1 MIVKMNNSTNDSLLL
16 NLSYVL
22 VSTADVKLV
31 CIIVASLT
39 IAVAI
44 FGNSIVILSVF
55 AVREVNRTNFMKVKV
70 SLALSD
76 LGYAFS
82 VLLYIIEGFM
92 TYSNPYQPWYISSYK
107 WLWYIQISSN
117 TFFLSVSINSL
128 AIMALQRFYAIKE
141 PIKYMHLSGKKQLN
155 FIIAAWL
162 LGFVY
167 VGFFFLYDK
176 LDSTLKATFGIA
188 LFWFY
193 MAIPLTILFVCT
205 TAMLIVFLWN
215 KNRSDINNIGVV
227 YSRRDHKKVVKM
239 TALMV
244 FGYGITC
251 CPYLVSSAR
260 FFDEGAYLLNKEN
273 SSFQIFGLT
282 MLHFNCIVDII
293 VYSAFDEH
301 FQTHVK
307 RICCR

>member
-1 MIVKMNNSTNDSLLL
+1 MHNNCISHHCCSNPW
-16 NLSYVL
+16 
-22 VSTADVKLV
+22 KLR
-31 CIIVASLT
+31 CCFI
-39 IAVAI
+39 
-44 FGNSIVILSVF
+44 SVHLR
-55 AVREVNRTNFMKVKV
+55 AVNRTNFMKVKV

-76 LGYAFS
+76 LGYTFS

-92 TYSNPYQPWYISSYK
+92 TYKNPYQSWYISSYK
-107 WLWYIQISSN
+107 WLWHIQISSN

-141 PIKYMHLSGKKQLN
+141 PIKYMHLSTKRQLY

-167 VGFFFLYDK
+167 VGLYLLYDK
-176 LDSTLKATFGIA
+176 LDSTSKSTFGRA

-193 MAIPLTILFVCT
+193 MAIPLTILFVST

-215 KNRSDINNIGVV
+215 KNRSDINDIGVV
-227 YSRRDHKKVVKM
+227 YSRQDHKKVVKM

-244 FGYGITC
+244 CGYGITC
-251 CPYLVSSAR
+251 GPYLVSSAQ
-260 FFDEGAYLLNKEN
+260 FFDEGGYLLNKEN

-282 MLHFNCIVDII
+282 LLHFNCIVDII
-293 VYSAFDEH
+293 VYSAFDEQ
-301 FQTHVK
+301 FQNHVK
-307 RICCR
+307 RICSRFC